1 MVSLPGYYFIWV
13 GPSAASYRRSH
24 TKSTELYETEPHESE
39 AASEGDGCRMRVGL
53 PYGKDGVVEV
63 DVPEDN
69 LLGILTPPVAEKV
82 PDEAQ
87 AIAGALGNPLGTKRL
102 RDIARRGAKVAVAIS
117 DATRPNIE
125 RKILPHLMAELGSA
139 GVGEEDVAFVI
150 GTGSHRLASSEEIAE
165 RLGDLMSCVRVV
177 NHNAR
182 NDRMVDVGTT
192 SSGYPIQINAAVA
205 EADVK
210 VAIGVVLPHPIAGYS
225 GGGKAVLVGVASNK
239 TIASTHTA
247 QMLDHPNTGLGMI
260 DGSPFHKAAVEAA
273 RLAKLDFIVNAVVN
287 EREEI
292 VDVAAG
298 DVEMAHRTLV
308 QRTADRMFRAYFP
321 RPADIVVV
329 SAGYPKDTNL
339 YHVSAEGICVV
350 AGSALPTPCVKKG
363 GTIIVV
369 SPMAEGVY
377 NQTYYRWLTS
387 SRSLDEIIERLRTE
401 PITDPGQHRAYG
413 VACVLRDVEVII
425 AQSQLDPEMIRAAHM
440 IPVAAAR
447 EALEWALAKHG
458 RGAEVIVVANSHR
471 LVPTLK
477 V

>member
-1 MVSLPGYYFIWV
+1 MAVEPMSAGEDF
-13 GPSAASYRRSH
+13 GPEREKY
-24 TKSTELYETEPHESE
+24 KN
-39 AASEGDGCRMRVGL
+39 MKVGL
-53 PYGKDGVVEV
+53 PYGKDGIVEV
-63 DVPEDN
+63 DVPEEN
-69 LLGILTPPVAEKV
+69 LLAILTPPAARKV

-102 RDIARRGAKVAVAIS
+102 RDIARKGAKVAVAVN
-117 DATRPNIE
+117 DATRPNVE
-125 RKILPHLMAELGSA
+125 SKILPHLMAELGSA
-139 GVGEEDVAFVI
+139 GVAEEGVTFVI
-150 GTGSHRLASSEEIAE
+150 GTGSHRLASNEEISE
-165 RLGDLMSCVRVV
+165 RLGDLVGRVRVV
-177 NHNAR
+177 NHDAR
-182 NDRMVDVGTT
+182 NDRMVDIGIT
-192 SSGYPIQINAAVA
+192 SNGHPVQINAALA

-225 GGGKAVLVGVASNK
+225 GGGKAVLVGVASSK

-247 QMLDHPNTGLGMI
+247 QMLDHPNTGLGLI
-260 DGSPFHKAAVEAA
+260 DGSPFHEAAVEAA

-287 EREEI
+287 ERGEI

-298 DVEMAHRTLV
+298 DVDLAHRTLIR
-308 QRTADRMFRAYFP
+308 RTADRMFSACFP
-321 RPADIVVV
+321 HPADIVVV

-350 AGSALPTPCVKKG
+350 AGSAPPTPCVKKG
-363 GTIIVV
+363 GTVIVV

-387 SRSLDEIIERLRTE
+387 SRSPGEIIERLRTE

-425 AQSQLDPEMIRAAHM
+425 AQSQLAPDIIRATHM
-440 IPVAAAR
+440 IPMAAAR

-458 RGAEVIVVANSHR
+458 RSAEVIVVANSHR
-471 LVPTLK
+471 LIPALRV
-477 V
+477 